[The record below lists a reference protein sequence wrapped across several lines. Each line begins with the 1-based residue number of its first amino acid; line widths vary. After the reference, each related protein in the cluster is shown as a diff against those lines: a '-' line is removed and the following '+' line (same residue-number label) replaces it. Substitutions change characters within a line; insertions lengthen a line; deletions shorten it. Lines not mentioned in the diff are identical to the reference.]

1 MMNYRLHAEQLFVPV
16 LNGFQIENDNNPQTI
31 LLASGHGYIEQLT
44 SDGHI
49 DDGQF
54 EQRIDLV
61 IKNTKDFMRSNNC
74 ENVDNSF
81 IYYKDYNNG
90 IFNFKLYFQ
99 DMIIPV
105 QNEKKV
111 IRNLLA
117 YFVEPKMHDFYQF
130 SLGAGPFTM
139 PTELL
144 KVGTVDL
151 QSDQVT
157 MALDKLMKQ
166 LLDNLKYKN

>member
-1 MMNYRLHAEQLFVPV
+1 M
-16 LNGFQIENDNNPQTI
+16 D
-31 LLASGHGYIEQLT
+31 
-44 SDGHI
+44 
-49 DDGQF
+49 
-54 EQRIDLV
+54 
-61 IKNTKDFMRSNNC
+61 
-74 ENVDNSF
+74 
-81 IYYKDYNNG
+81 
-90 IFNFKLYFQ
+90 
-99 DMIIPV
+99 
-105 QNEKKV
+105 
-111 IRNLLA
+111 
-117 YFVEPKMHDFYQF
+117 DFYQF

>member
-1 MMNYRLHAEQLFVPV
+1 
-16 LNGFQIENDNNPQTI
+16 
-31 LLASGHGYIEQLT
+31 
-44 SDGHI
+44 
-49 DDGQF
+49 
-54 EQRIDLV
+54 
-61 IKNTKDFMRSNNC
+61 MRSNNC

-99 DMIIPV
+99 DMIIPA

-157 MALDKLMKQ
+157 MALDKLMIQ
-166 LLDNLKYKN
+166 LLAAPGKQNFYSQFGFKVKKEVAEVRKLLDEIMIDYQKLKKK